1 MEAGSKDD
9 AEVGIKVEVINEW
22 LSAVSWGLVQS

>member
-1 MEAGSKDD
+1 MEAGSEYD
-9 AEVGIKVEVINEW
+9 AEVGIKVEVISKW